1 MHIRFFSS
9 FFLNK
14 AYICTMYKV
23 SLSFLIL
30 IITYCTNVFSQQLV
44 FKNIRSESGIP
55 ASEVYHVIQD
65 SKGYVWVFTEH
76 GIVKHNGSTF
86 ISACTNIPLSERVA
100 YAITEFEGK
109 LFFVNSKAKVYQIE
123 NDKAEKVSGLETI
136 TKEIN
141 FTNQVAFDLFFDENA
156 QLYVSTFYKTFK
168 TKSSNYSINGKPL
181 DRVKDDKKTNQ
192 KLHLIKKNNP
202 KTNKNYLE
210 IIDFSGKHIANL
222 PDNKELMERSGILH
236 NSKGTYL
243 SRQNRI
249 ECFKK
254 NGDTINKVFTSDII
268 CFQQSANNHFWIGLS
283 YGGLI
288 ELDENLNFINHYLKD
303 VTVSSILFDN
313 QFGLWVSTIE
323 KGIYYCKNTNYL
335 SYSNIPNLM
344 DGISFMKVLNGKLFI
359 GTVSGKLFVQEN
371 QHIKQIDLKGNSYFL
386 TDIIAF
392 DGHYYLGSKKSVFIL
407 DLDLKNFEIFNGK
420 VSSYGFEKTSEN
432 ELILI
437 SGSSILKKNENSIHQ
452 FEIHQK
458 PRCLIKRLNKELL
471 VSTQKGCFIFNSEL
485 TCPSYLLPLRD
496 KNISKFKND
505 KKFNTWICTKDD
517 GLYQLSNQNKLSHI
531 KHLPSNVINDILF
544 SSNGFVFLSTNKG
557 VYVNKYTNLG
567 KKSKWILLLEEEIV
581 SVQIYNNIL
590 FIGSKSG
597 LTKLNITTIFKKIN
611 YQFHLKSIE
620 IEGSI
625 LLPKSFET
633 DYTHT
638 NINFNFDLLAYQFSE
653 KKIRYQ
659 LIGNTSFSGEVSGMQ
674 LQLQNLIP
682 GKYTLT
688 VYPQLNEKN
697 VTKEKLTFFFY
708 IKPAF
713 WQTTTFR
720 LICILL
726 IICLIVFVSWAIF
739 QRKRIKQERKN
750 SIEKQLVEYRLTAL
764 KAQINPHF
772 MSNSLVS
779 IQQLVL
785 TEQID
790 KASLYIAKFGQLIRY
805 LLNYSDQSV
814 SNLKKEIS
822 MIELYIEL
830 EQLRFENKFNVEMIV
845 DPSLKLE
852 NIYIPALI
860 TQPLIE
866 NAIWHGLLQLK
877 PEQNPQL
884 RLRFELIGDEFI
896 ISIEDNGTNRF
907 QHVEKEINENRKSK
921 GTSLIRQ
928 RLASLNELYETSG
941 THIKFIE
948 VMDDL
953 NNKIGT
959 TVQII
964 FTSKILNKLNPS
976 ND

>member
-1 MHIRFFSS
+1 M
-9 FFLNK
+9 
-14 AYICTMYKV
+14 
-23 SLSFLIL
+23 
-30 IITYCTNVFSQQLV
+30 
-44 FKNIRSESGIP
+44 
-55 ASEVYHVIQD
+55 
-65 SKGYVWVFTEH
+65 
-76 GIVKHNGSTF
+76 
-86 ISACTNIPLSERVA
+86 
-100 YAITEFEGK
+100 
-109 LFFVNSKAKVYQIE
+109 
-123 NDKAEKVSGLETI
+123 
-136 TKEIN
+136 
-141 FTNQVAFDLFFDENA
+141 
-156 QLYVSTFYKTFK
+156 
-168 TKSSNYSINGKPL
+168 
-181 DRVKDDKKTNQ
+181 
-192 KLHLIKKNNP
+192 
-202 KTNKNYLE
+202 
-210 IIDFSGKHIANL
+210 
-222 PDNKELMERSGILH
+222 
-236 NSKGTYL
+236 
-243 SRQNRI
+243 
-249 ECFKK
+249 
-254 NGDTINKVFTSDII
+254 
-268 CFQQSANNHFWIGLS
+268 
-283 YGGLI
+283 
-288 ELDENLNFINHYLKD
+288 
-303 VTVSSILFDN
+303 
-313 QFGLWVSTIE
+313 
-323 KGIYYCKNTNYL
+323 
-335 SYSNIPNLM
+335 
-344 DGISFMKVLNGKLFI
+344 
-359 GTVSGKLFVQEN
+359 
-371 QHIKQIDLKGNSYFL
+371 
-386 TDIIAF
+386 
-392 DGHYYLGSKKSVFIL
+392 
-407 DLDLKNFEIFNGK
+407 
-420 VSSYGFEKTSEN
+420 
-432 ELILI
+432 
-437 SGSSILKKNENSIHQ
+437 
-452 FEIHQK
+452 
-458 PRCLIKRLNKELL
+458 
-471 VSTQKGCFIFNSEL
+471 
-485 TCPSYLLPLRD
+485 
-496 KNISKFKND
+496 
-505 KKFNTWICTKDD
+505 
-517 GLYQLSNQNKLSHI
+517 
-531 KHLPSNVINDILF
+531 
-544 SSNGFVFLSTNKG
+544 FLSTNKG

-625 LLPKSFET
+625 LPPKSFET

>member
-1 MHIRFFSS
+1 
-9 FFLNK
+9 
-14 AYICTMYKV
+14 MYKV

-30 IITYCTNVFSQQLV
+30 IITNCTNVFSQQLV
-44 FKNIRSESGIP
+44 FNNIRSESGIP

-65 SKGYVWVFTEH
+65 SKGYIWVFTEH

-86 ISACTNIPLSERVA
+86 ISACMNIPLSERVA

-109 LFFVNSKAKVYQIE
+109 LYFVNSKAKVYQIQ
-123 NDKAEKVSGLETI
+123 NDETLKASGIETI
-136 TKEIN
+136 TNEIN
-141 FTNQVAFDLFFDENA
+141 FSNQVVSDLFFDKNA
-156 QLYVSTFYKTFK
+156 QLYISTFYKTFK
-168 TKSSNYSINGKPL
+168 TQSTNYSIKGNPSI
-181 DRVKDDKKTNQ
+181 RVKDDKKSNQ

-202 KTNKNYLE
+202 KTNKIYIE
-210 IIDFSGKHIANL
+210 IIDDSGKTISKL
-222 PDNKELMERSGILH
+222 PDNNVEMERSKILQ
-236 NSKGTYL
+236 NSKGIYL
-243 SRQNRI
+243 TRQNRI
-249 ECFKK
+249 ECFKN
-254 NGDTINKVFTSDII
+254 NGDTIKYVFSSGII
-268 CFQQSANNHFWIGLS
+268 CFEQSANNHFWIGLS
-283 YGGLI
+283 FGGLI

-344 DGISFMKVLNGKLFI
+344 DGISFIKVLDGKLFI

-371 QHIKQIDLKGNSYFL
+371 NNIRQIDLNGNNYFL

-407 DLDLKNFEIFNGK
+407 DLDLKSFKILNGK
-420 VSSYGFEKTSEN
+420 ANSYGFEKTTEN
-432 ELILI
+432 ELIFI
-437 SGSSILKKNENSIHQ
+437 TGSSILRKKKNEKSIDL
-452 FEIHQK
+452 FVIKQK
-458 PRCLIKRLNKELL
+458 PRCIIKRPNNELL
-471 VSTQKGCFIFNSEL
+471 VSTQKGCFIYNSTL
-485 TCPSYLLPLRD
+485 KCPSYLFRLKE
-496 KNISKFKND
+496 KNISKFKTD
-505 KKFNTWICTKDD
+505 KNFNTWICTKDD
-517 GLYQLSNQNKLSHI
+517 GLYQLSSQNKLKHI

-581 SVQIYNNIL
+581 SVEIYNNIL

-597 LTKLNITTIFKKIN
+597 LTKLNLTSIFKKIN

-620 IEGSI
+620 IEGLI
-625 LLPKSFET
+625 LPPKTFET

-659 LIGNTSFSGEVSGMQ
+659 LIGNTSFKGEVSGMQ

-697 VTKEKLTFFFY
+697 VTQEKITCSFY

-720 LICILL
+720 LISVLL
-726 IICLIVFVSWAIF
+726 IICLIVFISSVF
-739 QRKRIKQERKN
+739 FYRKRIKQERKN
-750 SIEKQLVEYRLTAL
+750 AIEKQLVEYRLTAL

-830 EQLRFENKFNVEMIV
+830 EQLRFENKFNLELII
-845 DPSLKLE
+845 DPSLRIE
-852 NIYIPALI
+852 EIYIPALI

-877 PEQNPQL
+877 PEQKPQL
-884 RLRFELIGDEFI
+884 VLRFELFNDEFI

-907 QHVEKEINENRKSK
+907 KQIDSETNESRKSK

-941 THIKFIE
+941 AHIDFKEIFNSSNEKTGTHVTI
-948 VMDDL
+948 
-953 NNKIGT
+953 T
-959 TVQII
+959 
-964 FTSKILNKLNPS
+964 FTSKILNKLNPTY
-976 ND
+976 D